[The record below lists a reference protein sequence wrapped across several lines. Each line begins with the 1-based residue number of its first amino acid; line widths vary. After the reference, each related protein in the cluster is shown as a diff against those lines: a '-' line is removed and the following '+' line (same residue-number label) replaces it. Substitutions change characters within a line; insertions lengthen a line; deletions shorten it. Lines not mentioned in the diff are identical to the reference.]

1 MPPVPTV
8 KIQNPDNPDD
18 YIIINEKDYED
29 DQKSGGTMTL
39 WQETPEV
46 PQDPP
51 PPDPPPA
58 SKPDDP
64 EALHA
69 AIVDAIR
76 QVIASGSG
84 LTAAGI
90 PKVEALEEVLGYDVS
105 ADERNKAWAE
115 FETE

>member
-8 KIQNPDNPDD
+8 KIHNPDNPDD
-18 YIIINEKDYED
+18 FIIINERDYVE
-29 DQKSGGTMTL
+29 GEHVL
-39 WQETPEV
+39 WTE
-46 PQDPP
+46 
-51 PPDPPPA
+51 PPDDAPPA
-58 SKPDDP
+58 IKPDDP

-90 PKVEALEEVLGYDVS
+90 PKVEALEAVLGYDVS
-105 ADERNKAWAE
+105 ADERNRAWAE

>member
-8 KIQNPDNPDD
+8 KIQNPNDPQD
-18 YIIINEKDYED
+18 YIIVNERDYVE
-29 DQKSGGTMTL
+29 GEHTL
-39 WQETPEV
+39 WTEQ
-46 PQDPP
+46 
-51 PPDPPPA
+51 PDDAPPA
-58 SKPDDP
+58 TKPDDP
-64 EALHA
+64 DALHA

-90 PKVEALEEVLGYDVS
+90 PKVEAVEAVLGYGIS

-115 FETE
+115 FETGEG